1 MKRNRLK
8 IKDLFFV
15 ALYGVR
21 ARKGRATLTSIGIGI
36 GIAAIVAVSGISASG
51 RADLLSTLESLG
63 TNLVKASP
71 QAGFFGTQEE
81 LPKGVLGMVERIG
94 PVQEVTSTTQTDL
107 LSTLESL
114 GTNLVKASPQAGFF
128 GTQEELPKGVLGMV
142 ERIGPVQE
150 VTSTTQTDLLVRRS
164 NFISEFEGGGISTIV
179 TSAELLDVIGG
190 NLVDGRFIE
199 DGLSDIP
206 VTVLGNVTA
215 QRLGINNLFK
225 PTKILIE
232 NEWFGVVG
240 ILEELKIHP
249 DLDRSVFIGYGVA
262 KTLFDINEEPTTIYL
277 RANPTFIEDV
287 VEVLAPSM
295 NPENPDQVEVTRPS
309 DALEA
314 QQAAEEAFTN
324 LLLGL
329 GSVALLVGGVAIANV
344 MVMSVLER
352 RMEIGVRRSIGATRR
367 EIRYQ
372 FLLESIVLSGIGGL
386 VGVLLGTGI
395 TLGYTNYTNIVFS
408 IPVWQIFG
416 AVLLALLIGAISGV
430 YPAIKASKIQPAEAV
445 RK

>member
-1 MKRNRLK
+1 VNKNKLRTR
-8 IKDLFFV
+8 DLFFV
-15 ALYGVR
+15 AVYGVK
-21 ARKGRATLTSIGIGI
+21 ARKGRAALTSIGIGI
-36 GIAAIVAVSGISASG
+36 GIAAIVAVSGIAASG
-51 RADLLSTLESLG
+51 SADLLSTLESLG

-81 LPKGVLGMVERIG
+81 LPEGVIGMVERIG
-94 PVQEVTSTTQTDL
+94 PVE
-107 LSTLESL
+107 
-114 GTNLVKASPQAGFF
+114 
-128 GTQEELPKGVLGMV
+128 
-142 ERIGPVQE
+142 E

-179 TSAELLDVIGG
+179 TSSELLNVIGG
-190 NLVDGRFIE
+190 NLSEGRFIT
-199 DGLSDIP
+199 DGLSDLP
-206 VTVLGNVTA
+206 VTVLGSVTA
-215 QRLGINNLFK
+215 KRLGITNLSK
-225 PTKILIE
+225 PTKILIDD
-232 NEWFGVVG
+232 EWFGVIG
-240 ILEELKIHP
+240 IVEELKIHP
-249 DLDRSVFIGYGVA
+249 DLDRSVFIGYGAA
-262 KTLFDINEEPTTIYL
+262 KKLFDINEEPTTIYL

-287 VEVLAPSM
+287 VEVIAPSM
-295 NPENPDQVEVTRPS
+295 NPENPDQVEVSRPS

-314 QQAAEEAFTN
+314 QQAVEASFTN

-386 VGVLLGTGI
+386 VGVMLGSLI
-395 TLGYTNYTNIVFS
+395 TLAYTNYTNIVFS
-408 IPVWQIFG
+408 IPVWQILG
-416 AVLLALLIGAISGV
+416 AVVLALLIGAISGV

>member
-1 MKRNRLK
+1 MKQRLK

-21 ARKGRATLTSIGIGI
+21 ARRGRAALTSIGIGI
-36 GIAAIVAVSGISASG
+36 GIAAIVAVTGISASG
-51 RADLLSTLESLG
+51 RADLLATLESLG
-63 TNLVKASP
+63 TNLIKASP
-71 QAGFFGTQEE
+71 QAGFFGTQEK
-81 LPKGVLGMVERIG
+81 LPDGVVGMVERIG
-94 PVQEVTSTTQTDL
+94 PVEEVTSTTQTDL
-107 LSTLESL
+107 
-114 GTNLVKASPQAGFF
+114 
-128 GTQEELPKGVLGMV
+128 
-142 ERIGPVQE
+142 I
-150 VTSTTQTDLLVRRS
+150 VRRS
-164 NFISEFEGGGISTIV
+164 DFISEFEGGGISTIV
-179 TSAELLDVIGG
+179 TSPELLQVVGG
-190 NLVDGRFIE
+190 NLIEGRFIQ
-199 DGLSDIP
+199 DGLSNIP
-206 VTVLGNVTA
+206 VTVLGSVTA
-215 QRLGINNLFK
+215 SRLGINTLET
-225 PTKILIE
+225 PTKILIG

-240 ILEELKIHP
+240 ILDELKIHP

-262 KTLFDINEEPTTIYL
+262 KTLFDIDEEPTTIYV
-277 RANPTFIEDV
+277 RANPTYIEDV
-287 VEVLAPSM
+287 VEVIAPSM
-295 NPENPDQVEVTRPS
+295 NPENPDQVQVSRPS

-314 QQAAEEAFTN
+314 QEAADAAFTN

-386 VGVLLGTGI
+386 VGVVLGTGV
-395 TLGYTNYTNIVFS
+395 TLGYTNYTDIVFS
-408 IPVWQIFG
+408 IPVSQVLG
-416 AVLLALLIGAISGV
+416 AILLALLIGAISGV

>member
-1 MKRNRLK
+1 MKKNRLK

-15 ALYGVR
+15 ALYGVKS
-21 ARKGRATLTSIGIGI
+21 RKGRATLTSIGIGI

-51 RADLLSTLESLG
+51 RA
-63 TNLVKASP
+63 
-71 QAGFFGTQEE
+71 
-81 LPKGVLGMVERIG
+81 
-94 PVQEVTSTTQTDL
+94 DL

-190 NLVDGRFIE
+190 NLIDGRFIE

-206 VTVLGNVTA
+206 VTVLGSVTA
-215 QRLGINNLFK
+215 QRLGINNLST

-262 KTLFDINEEPTTIYL
+262 KILIENQWFGVIGILEELKIHPDLDRSVFIGYGVAKTLFDIDEEPTTIYL

>member
-1 MKRNRLK
+1 MSKNKLRTR
-8 IKDLFFV
+8 DLFFV
-15 ALYGVR
+15 AVYGVK
-21 ARKGRATLTSIGIGI
+21 ARKGRAALTSIGIGI
-36 GIAAIVAVSGISASG
+36 GIAAIVAVSGIAASG
-51 RADLLSTLESLG
+51 SADLLSTLESLG

-81 LPKGVLGMVERIG
+81 LPEGVIGMVERIG
-94 PVQEVTSTTQTDL
+94 PVE
-107 LSTLESL
+107 
-114 GTNLVKASPQAGFF
+114 
-128 GTQEELPKGVLGMV
+128 
-142 ERIGPVQE
+142 E

-179 TSAELLDVIGG
+179 TSSELLNVIGG
-190 NLVDGRFIE
+190 KLSEGRFIT
-199 DGLSDIP
+199 DGLADLP
-206 VTVLGNVTA
+206 VTVLGSVTA
-215 QRLGINNLFK
+215 KRLGITNLSK
-225 PTKILIE
+225 PTKILIDD
-232 NEWFGVVG
+232 EWFGVIG
-240 ILEELKIHP
+240 IIEELKIHP
-249 DLDRSVFIGYGVA
+249 DLDRSVFIGYGAA
-262 KTLFDINEEPTTIYL
+262 KKLFDINKEPTTIYL

-287 VEVLAPSM
+287 VEVIAPSM
-295 NPENPDQVEVTRPS
+295 NPENPDQVEVSRPS

-314 QQAAEEAFTN
+314 QQAVEASFTN

-372 FLLESIVLSGIGGL
+372 FLLESVVLSGIGGL
-386 VGVLLGTGI
+386 VGVMLGSLI
-395 TLGYTNYTNIVFS
+395 TLAYTNYTNIVFS
-408 IPVWQIFG
+408 IPVWQILG
-416 AVLLALLIGAISGV
+416 AVVLALLIGAISGV

>member
-1 MKRNRLK
+1 MKQRLK

-21 ARKGRATLTSIGIGI
+21 ARRGRAALTSIGIGI
-36 GIAAIVAVSGISASG
+36 GIAAIVAVTGISASG
-51 RADLLSTLESLG
+51 RADLLATLESLG
-63 TNLVKASP
+63 TNLIKASP
-71 QAGFFGTQEE
+71 QAGFFGTQEK
-81 LPKGVLGMVERIG
+81 LPDGVVGMVERIG
-94 PVQEVTSTTQTDL
+94 PVEEVTSTTQTDL
-107 LSTLESL
+107 
-114 GTNLVKASPQAGFF
+114 
-128 GTQEELPKGVLGMV
+128 
-142 ERIGPVQE
+142 I
-150 VTSTTQTDLLVRRS
+150 VRRS
-164 NFISEFEGGGISTIV
+164 DFISEFEGGGISTIV
-179 TSAELLDVIGG
+179 TSPELLKVVGG
-190 NLVDGRFIE
+190 NLIEGRFIQ
-199 DGLSDIP
+199 DGLSNIP
-206 VTVLGNVTA
+206 VTVLGSVTA
-215 QRLGINNLFK
+215 SRLGINTLET
-225 PTKILIE
+225 PTKILIG

-240 ILEELKIHP
+240 ILDELKIHP

-262 KTLFDINEEPTTIYL
+262 KTLFDIDKEPTTIYV
-277 RANPTFIEDV
+277 RANPTYIEDV
-287 VEVLAPSM
+287 VEVIAPSM
-295 NPENPDQVEVTRPS
+295 NPENPDQVQVSRPS

-314 QQAAEEAFTN
+314 QEAADAAFTN

-386 VGVLLGTGI
+386 VGVVLGTGV
-395 TLGYTNYTNIVFS
+395 TLGYTNYTDIVFS
-408 IPVWQIFG
+408 IPVSQVLG
-416 AVLLALLIGAISGV
+416 AILLALLIGAISGV

>member
-1 MKRNRLK
+1 MNKNKLRTR
-8 IKDLFFV
+8 DLFFV
-15 ALYGVR
+15 AVYGVK
-21 ARKGRATLTSIGIGI
+21 ARKGRAALTSIGIGI
-36 GIAAIVAVSGISASG
+36 GIAAIVAVSGIAASG
-51 RADLLSTLESLG
+51 SADLLSTLESLG

-81 LPKGVLGMVERIG
+81 LPEGVIGMVERIG
-94 PVQEVTSTTQTDL
+94 PVE
-107 LSTLESL
+107 
-114 GTNLVKASPQAGFF
+114 
-128 GTQEELPKGVLGMV
+128 
-142 ERIGPVQE
+142 E

-179 TSAELLDVIGG
+179 TSSELLNVIGG
-190 NLVDGRFIE
+190 KLSEGRFITE
-199 DGLSDIP
+199 GLADLP

-215 QRLGINNLFK
+215 KRLGITNLSK
-225 PTKILIE
+225 PTKILIDD
-232 NEWFGVVG
+232 EWFGVIG
-240 ILEELKIHP
+240 IVEELKIHP
-249 DLDRSVFIGYGVA
+249 DLDRSVFIGYGAA
-262 KTLFDINEEPTTIYL
+262 KKLFDINEEPTTIYL

-287 VEVLAPSM
+287 VEVIAPSM
-295 NPENPDQVEVTRPS
+295 NPENPDQVEVSRPS

-314 QQAAEEAFTN
+314 QQAVEASFTN

-386 VGVLLGTGI
+386 VGVMLGSLI
-395 TLGYTNYTNIVFS
+395 TLAYTNYTNIVFS
-408 IPVWQIFG
+408 IPVWQILG
-416 AVLLALLIGAISGV
+416 AVVLALLIGAISGV

>member
-1 MKRNRLK
+1 MKKNKLRTR
-8 IKDLFFV
+8 DLFFV
-15 ALYGVR
+15 AVYGVK
-21 ARKGRATLTSIGIGI
+21 ARKGRAALTSIGIGI
-36 GIAAIVAVSGISASG
+36 GIAAIVAVSGIAASG
-51 RADLLSTLESLG
+51 SADLLSTLESLG

-81 LPKGVLGMVERIG
+81 LPEGVIGMVERIG
-94 PVQEVTSTTQTDL
+94 PVE
-107 LSTLESL
+107 
-114 GTNLVKASPQAGFF
+114 
-128 GTQEELPKGVLGMV
+128 
-142 ERIGPVQE
+142 E

-179 TSAELLDVIGG
+179 TSSELLNVIGG
-190 NLVDGRFIE
+190 KLSEGRFIT
-199 DGLSDIP
+199 DGLADLP
-206 VTVLGNVTA
+206 VTVLGSVTA
-215 QRLGINNLFK
+215 KRLGITNLSK
-225 PTKILIE
+225 PTKILIDD
-232 NEWFGVVG
+232 EWFGVIG
-240 ILEELKIHP
+240 IVEELKIHP
-249 DLDRSVFIGYGVA
+249 DLDRSVFIGYGAA
-262 KTLFDINEEPTTIYL
+262 KKLFDINEEPTTIYL

-287 VEVLAPSM
+287 VEVIAPSM
-295 NPENPDQVEVTRPS
+295 NPENPDQVEVSRPS

-314 QQAAEEAFTN
+314 QQAVEASFTN

-372 FLLESIVLSGIGGL
+372 FLLESVVLSGIGGL
-386 VGVLLGTGI
+386 VGVMLGSLI
-395 TLGYTNYTNIVFS
+395 TLAYTNYTNIVFS
-408 IPVWQIFG
+408 IPVWQILG
-416 AVLLALLIGAISGV
+416 AVVLALLIGAISGV

>member
-1 MKRNRLK
+1 MKKNKLRT
-8 IKDLFFV
+8 KDLFFV
-15 ALYGVR
+15 ALYGVK
-21 ARKGRATLTSIGIGI
+21 ARKGRAALTSIGIGI
-36 GIAAIVAVSGISASG
+36 GIAAIVAVSGIAASG
-51 RADLLSTLESLG
+51 SADLLSTLESLG

-81 LPKGVLGMVERIG
+81 LPEGVIGMVERIG
-94 PVQEVTSTTQTDL
+94 PVE
-107 LSTLESL
+107 
-114 GTNLVKASPQAGFF
+114 
-128 GTQEELPKGVLGMV
+128 
-142 ERIGPVQE
+142 E

-179 TSAELLDVIGG
+179 TSSELLNVIGG
-190 NLVDGRFIE
+190 NLLEGRFIT
-199 DGLSDIP
+199 DGLSDLP
-206 VTVLGNVTA
+206 VTVLGSVTA
-215 QRLGINNLFK
+215 KRLGITNLSQ
-225 PTKILIE
+225 PSKILIDD
-232 NEWFGVVG
+232 EWFGVIG
-240 ILEELKIHP
+240 IIEELKIHP
-249 DLDRSVFIGYGVA
+249 DLDRSVFIGYGAA
-262 KTLFDINEEPTTIYL
+262 KKLFDINEEPTTIYL
-277 RANPTFIEDV
+277 RANPSFIEDV
-287 VEVLAPSM
+287 VEVIAPSM
-295 NPENPDQVEVTRPS
+295 NPENPDQVEVSRPS

-314 QQAAEEAFTN
+314 QQAVEASFTN

-386 VGVLLGTGI
+386 VGVMLGSLI
-395 TLGYTNYTNIVFS
+395 TLAYTNYTNIVFS
-408 IPVWQIFG
+408 IPVWQILG
-416 AVLLALLIGAISGV
+416 VVVLALLIGAISGV

>member
-1 MKRNRLK
+1 VKKNKLRTR
-8 IKDLFFV
+8 DLFFV
-15 ALYGVR
+15 AVYGVK
-21 ARKGRATLTSIGIGI
+21 ARKGRAALTSIGIGI
-36 GIAAIVAVSGISASG
+36 GIAAIVAVSGIAASG
-51 RADLLSTLESLG
+51 SADLLSTLESLG

-81 LPKGVLGMVERIG
+81 LPEGVIGMVERIG
-94 PVQEVTSTTQTDL
+94 PVE
-107 LSTLESL
+107 
-114 GTNLVKASPQAGFF
+114 
-128 GTQEELPKGVLGMV
+128 
-142 ERIGPVQE
+142 E

-179 TSAELLDVIGG
+179 TSSELLNVIGG
-190 NLVDGRFIE
+190 NLSEGRFIT
-199 DGLSDIP
+199 DGLSDLP
-206 VTVLGNVTA
+206 VTVLGSVTA
-215 QRLGINNLFK
+215 KRLGITNLSK
-225 PTKILIE
+225 PTKILIDD
-232 NEWFGVVG
+232 EWFGVIG
-240 ILEELKIHP
+240 IVEELKIHP
-249 DLDRSVFIGYGVA
+249 DLDRSVFIGYGAA
-262 KTLFDINEEPTTIYL
+262 KKLFDINEEPTTIYL

-287 VEVLAPSM
+287 VEVIAPSM
-295 NPENPDQVEVTRPS
+295 NPENPDQVEVSRPS

-314 QQAAEEAFTN
+314 QQAVEASFTN

-386 VGVLLGTGI
+386 VGVMLGSLI
-395 TLGYTNYTNIVFS
+395 TLAYTNYTNIVFS
-408 IPVWQIFG
+408 IPVWQILG
-416 AVLLALLIGAISGV
+416 AVVLALLIGAISGV

>member
-1 MKRNRLK
+1 MKQRLK

-21 ARKGRATLTSIGIGI
+21 ARRGRAALTSIGIGI
-36 GIAAIVAVSGISASG
+36 GIAAIVAVTGISASG
-51 RADLLSTLESLG
+51 RADLLATLESLG
-63 TNLVKASP
+63 TNLIKASP
-71 QAGFFGTQEE
+71 QAGFFGTQEK
-81 LPKGVLGMVERIG
+81 LPDGVVGMVERIG
-94 PVQEVTSTTQTDL
+94 PVEEVTSTTQTDL
-107 LSTLESL
+107 
-114 GTNLVKASPQAGFF
+114 
-128 GTQEELPKGVLGMV
+128 
-142 ERIGPVQE
+142 I
-150 VTSTTQTDLLVRRS
+150 VRRS
-164 NFISEFEGGGISTIV
+164 DFISEFEGGGISTIV
-179 TSAELLDVIGG
+179 TSPELLQVVGG
-190 NLVDGRFIE
+190 NLIEGRFIQ
-199 DGLSDIP
+199 DGLSNIP
-206 VTVLGNVTA
+206 VTVLGSVTA
-215 QRLGINNLFK
+215 SRLGINTLEI
-225 PTKILIE
+225 PTKILIG

-240 ILEELKIHP
+240 ILDELKIHP

-262 KTLFDINEEPTTIYL
+262 KTLFDIDKEPTTIYV
-277 RANPTFIEDV
+277 RANPTYIEDV
-287 VEVLAPSM
+287 VEVIAPSM
-295 NPENPDQVEVTRPS
+295 NPENPDQVQVSRPS

-314 QQAAEEAFTN
+314 QEAADAAFTN

-386 VGVLLGTGI
+386 VGVVLGTGI
-395 TLGYTNYTNIVFS
+395 TLGYTNYTDIVFS
-408 IPVWQIFG
+408 IPVSQVLG
-416 AVLLALLIGAISGV
+416 AILLALLIGAISGV

>member
-1 MKRNRLK
+1 MNKNKLRTR
-8 IKDLFFV
+8 DLFFV
-15 ALYGVR
+15 AVYGVK
-21 ARKGRATLTSIGIGI
+21 ARKGRAALTSIGIGI
-36 GIAAIVAVSGISASG
+36 GIAAIVAVSGIAASG
-51 RADLLSTLESLG
+51 SADLLSTLESLG

-81 LPKGVLGMVERIG
+81 LPEGVIGMVERIG
-94 PVQEVTSTTQTDL
+94 PVE
-107 LSTLESL
+107 
-114 GTNLVKASPQAGFF
+114 
-128 GTQEELPKGVLGMV
+128 
-142 ERIGPVQE
+142 E

-179 TSAELLDVIGG
+179 TSSELLNVIGG
-190 NLVDGRFIE
+190 NLSEGRFIK
-199 DGLSDIP
+199 DGLADLP

-215 QRLGINNLFK
+215 KRLGITNLSK
-225 PTKILIE
+225 PTKILIDD
-232 NEWFGVVG
+232 EWFGVIG
-240 ILEELKIHP
+240 IVEELKIHP
-249 DLDRSVFIGYGVA
+249 DLDRSVFIGYGAA
-262 KTLFDINEEPTTIYL
+262 KKLFDIDKEPTTIYL

-287 VEVLAPSM
+287 VEVIAPSM
-295 NPENPDQVEVTRPS
+295 NPENPDQVEVSRPS

-314 QQAAEEAFTN
+314 QQAVEASFTN

-372 FLLESIVLSGIGGL
+372 FLLESILLSGIGGL
-386 VGVLLGTGI
+386 VGVVLGSLI
-395 TLGYTNYTNIVFS
+395 TLAYTNYTNIVFS

>member
-1 MKRNRLK
+1 MNKNKLRTR
-8 IKDLFFV
+8 DLFFV
-15 ALYGVR
+15 AVYGVK
-21 ARKGRATLTSIGIGI
+21 ARKGRAALTSIGIGI
-36 GIAAIVAVSGISASG
+36 GIAAIVAVSGIAASG
-51 RADLLSTLESLG
+51 SADLLSTLESLG

-81 LPKGVLGMVERIG
+81 LPEGVIGMVERIG
-94 PVQEVTSTTQTDL
+94 PVE
-107 LSTLESL
+107 
-114 GTNLVKASPQAGFF
+114 
-128 GTQEELPKGVLGMV
+128 
-142 ERIGPVQE
+142 E

-179 TSAELLDVIGG
+179 TSSELLNVIGG
-190 NLVDGRFIE
+190 NLSEGRFIK
-199 DGLSDIP
+199 DGLSDLP

-215 QRLGINNLFK
+215 KRLGITNLSK
-225 PTKILIE
+225 PTKILIDD
-232 NEWFGVVG
+232 EWFGVIG
-240 ILEELKIHP
+240 IVEELKIHP
-249 DLDRSVFIGYGVA
+249 DLDRSVFIGYGAA
-262 KTLFDINEEPTTIYL
+262 KKLFDIDKEPTTIYL

-287 VEVLAPSM
+287 VEVIAPSM
-295 NPENPDQVEVTRPS
+295 NPENPDQVEVSRPS

-314 QQAAEEAFTN
+314 QQAVEASFTN

-372 FLLESIVLSGIGGL
+372 FLLESILLSGIGGM
-386 VGVLLGTGI
+386 VGVVLGSLI
-395 TLGYTNYTNIVFS
+395 TLAYTNYTNIVFS

>member
-1 MKRNRLK
+1 MNKNKLRTR
-8 IKDLFFV
+8 DLFFV
-15 ALYGVR
+15 AVYGVK
-21 ARKGRATLTSIGIGI
+21 ARKGRAALTSIGIGI
-36 GIAAIVAVSGISASG
+36 GIAAIVAVSGIAASG
-51 RADLLSTLESLG
+51 SADLLSTLESLG

-81 LPKGVLGMVERIG
+81 LPEGVIGMVERIG
-94 PVQEVTSTTQTDL
+94 PVE
-107 LSTLESL
+107 
-114 GTNLVKASPQAGFF
+114 
-128 GTQEELPKGVLGMV
+128 
-142 ERIGPVQE
+142 E

-179 TSAELLDVIGG
+179 TSSELLNVIGG
-190 NLVDGRFIE
+190 NLSEGRFIT
-199 DGLSDIP
+199 DGLSDLP
-206 VTVLGNVTA
+206 VTVIGSVTA
-215 QRLGINNLFK
+215 KRLGITNLSK
-225 PTKILIE
+225 PTKILIDD
-232 NEWFGVVG
+232 EWFGVIG
-240 ILEELKIHP
+240 IVEELKIHP
-249 DLDRSVFIGYGVA
+249 DLDRSVFIGYGAA
-262 KTLFDINEEPTTIYL
+262 KKLFDINEEPTTIYL

-287 VEVLAPSM
+287 VEVIAPSM
-295 NPENPDQVEVTRPS
+295 NPENPDQVEVSRPS

-314 QQAAEEAFTN
+314 QQAVEASFTN

-386 VGVLLGTGI
+386 VGVMLGSLI
-395 TLGYTNYTNIVFS
+395 TLAYTNYTNIVFS
-408 IPVWQIFG
+408 IPVWQILG
-416 AVLLALLIGAISGV
+416 AVVLALLIGAISGV

>member
-1 MKRNRLK
+1 VKKNKLRTR
-8 IKDLFFV
+8 DLFFV
-15 ALYGVR
+15 AVYGVK
-21 ARKGRATLTSIGIGI
+21 ARKGRAALTSIGIGI
-36 GIAAIVAVSGISASG
+36 GIAAIVAVSGIAASG
-51 RADLLSTLESLG
+51 SADLLSTLESLG

-81 LPKGVLGMVERIG
+81 LPEGVIGMVERIG
-94 PVQEVTSTTQTDL
+94 PVE
-107 LSTLESL
+107 
-114 GTNLVKASPQAGFF
+114 
-128 GTQEELPKGVLGMV
+128 
-142 ERIGPVQE
+142 E

-179 TSAELLDVIGG
+179 TSSELLNVIGG
-190 NLVDGRFIE
+190 NLSEGRFIT
-199 DGLSDIP
+199 DGLSDLP
-206 VTVLGNVTA
+206 VTVLGSVTA
-215 QRLGINNLFK
+215 KRLGITNLSK
-225 PTKILIE
+225 PTKILIDD
-232 NEWFGVVG
+232 EWFGVIG
-240 ILEELKIHP
+240 IVEELKIHP
-249 DLDRSVFIGYGVA
+249 DLDRSVFIGYGAA

-287 VEVLAPSM
+287 VEVIAPSM
-295 NPENPDQVEVTRPS
+295 NPENPDQVEVSRPS

-314 QQAAEEAFTN
+314 QQAVEASFTN

-386 VGVLLGTGI
+386 VGVMLGSLI
-395 TLGYTNYTNIVFS
+395 TLAYTNYTNIVFS
-408 IPVWQIFG
+408 IPVWQILG
-416 AVLLALLIGAISGV
+416 AVVLALLIGAISGV

>member
-1 MKRNRLK
+1 MKQRLK

-21 ARKGRATLTSIGIGI
+21 ARRGRAALTSIGIGI
-36 GIAAIVAVSGISASG
+36 GIAAIVAVTGISASG
-51 RADLLSTLESLG
+51 RADLLATLESLG
-63 TNLVKASP
+63 TNLIKASP
-71 QAGFFGTQEE
+71 QAGFFGTQEK
-81 LPKGVLGMVERIG
+81 LPDGVVGMVERIG
-94 PVQEVTSTTQTDL
+94 PVEEVTSTTQTDL
-107 LSTLESL
+107 
-114 GTNLVKASPQAGFF
+114 
-128 GTQEELPKGVLGMV
+128 
-142 ERIGPVQE
+142 I
-150 VTSTTQTDLLVRRS
+150 VRRS
-164 NFISEFEGGGISTIV
+164 DFISEFEGGGISSIV
-179 TSAELLDVIGG
+179 TSPELLQVVGG
-190 NLVDGRFIE
+190 NLIEGRFIQV
-199 DGLSDIP
+199 GLSNIP
-206 VTVLGNVTA
+206 VTVLGSVTA
-215 QRLGINNLFK
+215 SRLGINTLET
-225 PTKILIE
+225 PTKILIG

-240 ILEELKIHP
+240 ILDELKIHP

-262 KTLFDINEEPTTIYL
+262 KTLFDIDKEPTTIYV
-277 RANPTFIEDV
+277 RANPTYIEDV
-287 VEVLAPSM
+287 VEVIAPSM
-295 NPENPDQVEVTRPS
+295 NPENPDQVQVSRPS

-314 QQAAEEAFTN
+314 QEAADAAFTN

-386 VGVLLGTGI
+386 VGVVLGTGV
-395 TLGYTNYTNIVFS
+395 TLGYTNYTDIVFS
-408 IPVWQIFG
+408 IPVSQVLG
-416 AVLLALLIGAISGV
+416 AILLALLIGAISGV

>member
-1 MKRNRLK
+1 MKKNKLRT
-8 IKDLFFV
+8 KDLFFV
-15 ALYGVR
+15 ALYGVK
-21 ARKGRATLTSIGIGI
+21 ARKGRAALTSIGIGI
-36 GIAAIVAVSGISASG
+36 GIAAIVAVSGIAASG
-51 RADLLSTLESLG
+51 SADLLSTLESLG

-81 LPKGVLGMVERIG
+81 LPEGVIGMVERIG
-94 PVQEVTSTTQTDL
+94 PVE
-107 LSTLESL
+107 
-114 GTNLVKASPQAGFF
+114 
-128 GTQEELPKGVLGMV
+128 
-142 ERIGPVQE
+142 E

-179 TSAELLDVIGG
+179 TSSELLNVIGG
-190 NLVDGRFIE
+190 NLLEGRFIT
-199 DGLSDIP
+199 DGLSDLP
-206 VTVLGNVTA
+206 VTVLGSVTA
-215 QRLGINNLFK
+215 KRLGITNLSQ
-225 PTKILIE
+225 PSKILIDD
-232 NEWFGVVG
+232 EWFGVIG
-240 ILEELKIHP
+240 IVEELKIHP
-249 DLDRSVFIGYGVA
+249 DLDRSVFIGYGAA
-262 KTLFDINEEPTTIYL
+262 KKLFDINEEPTTIYL
-277 RANPTFIEDV
+277 RANPSFIEDV
-287 VEVLAPSM
+287 VEVIAPSM
-295 NPENPDQVEVTRPS
+295 NPENPDQVEVSRPS

-314 QQAAEEAFTN
+314 QQAVEASFTN

-386 VGVLLGTGI
+386 VGVMLGSLI
-395 TLGYTNYTNIVFS
+395 TLAYTNYTNIVFS
-408 IPVWQIFG
+408 IPVWQILG
-416 AVLLALLIGAISGV
+416 AVVLALLIGAISGV

>member
-1 MKRNRLK
+1 MNKNKLRTR
-8 IKDLFFV
+8 DLFFV
-15 ALYGVR
+15 AVYGVK
-21 ARKGRATLTSIGIGI
+21 ARKGRAALTSIGIGI
-36 GIAAIVAVSGISASG
+36 GIAAIVAVSGIAASG
-51 RADLLSTLESLG
+51 SADLLSTLESLG

-81 LPKGVLGMVERIG
+81 LPEGVIGMVERIG
-94 PVQEVTSTTQTDL
+94 PVE
-107 LSTLESL
+107 
-114 GTNLVKASPQAGFF
+114 
-128 GTQEELPKGVLGMV
+128 
-142 ERIGPVQE
+142 E

-179 TSAELLDVIGG
+179 TSSELLNVIGG
-190 NLVDGRFIE
+190 NLSQGRFIT
-199 DGLSDIP
+199 DGLSDLP
-206 VTVLGNVTA
+206 VTVLGSVTA
-215 QRLGINNLFK
+215 KRLGITNLSK
-225 PTKILIE
+225 PTKILIDD
-232 NEWFGVVG
+232 EWFGVIG
-240 ILEELKIHP
+240 IVEELKIHP
-249 DLDRSVFIGYGVA
+249 DLDRSVFIGYGAA
-262 KTLFDINEEPTTIYL
+262 KKLFDINEEPTTIYL

-287 VEVLAPSM
+287 VEVIAPSM
-295 NPENPDQVEVTRPS
+295 NPENPDQVEVSRPS

-314 QQAAEEAFTN
+314 QQAVEASFTN

-386 VGVLLGTGI
+386 VGVMLGSLI
-395 TLGYTNYTNIVFS
+395 TLAYTNYTNIVFS
-408 IPVWQIFG
+408 IPVWQILG
-416 AVLLALLIGAISGV
+416 AVVLALLIGAISGV

>member
-1 MKRNRLK
+1 MKQRLK

-21 ARKGRATLTSIGIGI
+21 ARRGRAALTSIGIGI
-36 GIAAIVAVSGISASG
+36 GIAAIVAVTGISASG
-51 RADLLSTLESLG
+51 RADLLATLESLG
-63 TNLVKASP
+63 TNLIKASP
-71 QAGFFGTQEE
+71 QAGFFGTQEK
-81 LPKGVLGMVERIG
+81 LPDGVVGMVERIG
-94 PVQEVTSTTQTDL
+94 PVEEVTSTTQTDL
-107 LSTLESL
+107 
-114 GTNLVKASPQAGFF
+114 
-128 GTQEELPKGVLGMV
+128 
-142 ERIGPVQE
+142 I
-150 VTSTTQTDLLVRRS
+150 VRRS
-164 NFISEFEGGGISTIV
+164 DFISEFEGGGISTIV
-179 TSAELLDVIGG
+179 TSPELLQVVGG
-190 NLVDGRFIE
+190 NLIEGRFIQ
-199 DGLSDIP
+199 DGLSNIP
-206 VTVLGNVTA
+206 VTVLGSVTA
-215 QRLGINNLFK
+215 SRLGINTLET
-225 PTKILIE
+225 PTKILIG

-240 ILEELKIHP
+240 ILDELKIHP

-262 KTLFDINEEPTTIYL
+262 KTLFDIDKEPTTIYV
-277 RANPTFIEDV
+277 RANPTYIEDV
-287 VEVLAPSM
+287 VEVIAPSM
-295 NPENPDQVEVTRPS
+295 NPENPDQVQVSRPS

-314 QQAAEEAFTN
+314 QEAADAAFTN

-386 VGVLLGTGI
+386 VGVVLGTGV
-395 TLGYTNYTNIVFS
+395 TLGYTNYTDIVCS
-408 IPVWQIFG
+408 IPVSQVLG
-416 AVLLALLIGAISGV
+416 AILLALLIGAISGV

>member
-1 MKRNRLK
+1 MSKNKLRTR
-8 IKDLFFV
+8 DLFFV
-15 ALYGVR
+15 AVYGVK
-21 ARKGRATLTSIGIGI
+21 ARKGRAALTSIGIGI
-36 GIAAIVAVSGISASG
+36 GIAAIVAVSGIAASG
-51 RADLLSTLESLG
+51 SADLLSTLESLG

-81 LPKGVLGMVERIG
+81 LPEGVIGMVERIG
-94 PVQEVTSTTQTDL
+94 PVE
-107 LSTLESL
+107 
-114 GTNLVKASPQAGFF
+114 
-128 GTQEELPKGVLGMV
+128 
-142 ERIGPVQE
+142 E

-179 TSAELLDVIGG
+179 TSSELLNVIGG
-190 NLVDGRFIE
+190 KLSEGRFIT
-199 DGLSDIP
+199 DGLADLP
-206 VTVLGNVTA
+206 VTVLGSVTA
-215 QRLGINNLFK
+215 KRLGITNLSK
-225 PTKILIE
+225 PTKILIDD
-232 NEWFGVVG
+232 EWFGVIG
-240 ILEELKIHP
+240 IVEELKIHP
-249 DLDRSVFIGYGVA
+249 DLDRSVFIGYGAA
-262 KTLFDINEEPTTIYL
+262 KKLFDINEEPTTIYL

-287 VEVLAPSM
+287 VEVIAPSM
-295 NPENPDQVEVTRPS
+295 NPENPDQVEVSRPS

-314 QQAAEEAFTN
+314 QQAVEASFTN

-372 FLLESIVLSGIGGL
+372 FLLESVVLSGIGGL
-386 VGVLLGTGI
+386 VGVMLGSLI
-395 TLGYTNYTNIVFS
+395 TLAYTNYTNIVFS
-408 IPVWQIFG
+408 IPVWQILG
-416 AVLLALLIGAISGV
+416 AVFLALLIGAISGV

>member
-1 MKRNRLK
+1 MKKNKLRTR
-8 IKDLFFV
+8 DLFFV
-15 ALYGVR
+15 AVYGVK
-21 ARKGRATLTSIGIGI
+21 ARKGRAALTSIGIGI
-36 GIAAIVAVSGISASG
+36 GIAAIVAVSGIAASG
-51 RADLLSTLESLG
+51 SADLLSTLESLG

-81 LPKGVLGMVERIG
+81 LPEGVIGMVERIG
-94 PVQEVTSTTQTDL
+94 PVE
-107 LSTLESL
+107 
-114 GTNLVKASPQAGFF
+114 
-128 GTQEELPKGVLGMV
+128 
-142 ERIGPVQE
+142 E

-164 NFISEFEGGGISTIV
+164 NFISEFEGGGISTII
-179 TSAELLDVIGG
+179 TSSELLNVIGG
-190 NLVDGRFIE
+190 NLSEGRFIT
-199 DGLSDIP
+199 DGLSDLP

-215 QRLGINNLFK
+215 KRLGITNLSK
-225 PTKILIE
+225 PTKILIDD
-232 NEWFGVVG
+232 EWFGVIG
-240 ILEELKIHP
+240 IVEELKIHP
-249 DLDRSVFIGYGVA
+249 DLDRSVFIGYGAA
-262 KTLFDINEEPTTIYL
+262 KKLFDINEEPTTIYL

-287 VEVLAPSM
+287 VEVIAPSM
-295 NPENPDQVEVTRPS
+295 NPENPDQVEVSRPS

-314 QQAAEEAFTN
+314 QQAVEASFTN

-372 FLLESIVLSGIGGL
+372 FLLESVVLSGIGGL
-386 VGVLLGTGI
+386 VGVMLGSLI
-395 TLGYTNYTNIVFS
+395 TLAYTNYTNIVFS
-408 IPVWQIFG
+408 IPVWQILG
-416 AVLLALLIGAISGV
+416 AVVLALLIGAISGV

>member
-1 MKRNRLK
+1 MKQRLK

-21 ARKGRATLTSIGIGI
+21 ARRGRAALTSIGIGI
-36 GIAAIVAVSGISASG
+36 GIAAIVAVTGISASG
-51 RADLLSTLESLG
+51 RADLLATLESLG
-63 TNLVKASP
+63 TNLIKASP
-71 QAGFFGTQEE
+71 QAGFFGTQEK
-81 LPKGVLGMVERIG
+81 LPDGVVGMVERIG
-94 PVQEVTSTTQTDL
+94 PVEEVTSTTQTDL
-107 LSTLESL
+107 
-114 GTNLVKASPQAGFF
+114 
-128 GTQEELPKGVLGMV
+128 
-142 ERIGPVQE
+142 I
-150 VTSTTQTDLLVRRS
+150 VRRS
-164 NFISEFEGGGISTIV
+164 DFISEFEGGGISTIV
-179 TSAELLDVIGG
+179 TSPELLQVVGG
-190 NLVDGRFIE
+190 NLIEGRFIQ

-206 VTVLGNVTA
+206 VTVLGSVTA
-215 QRLGINNLFK
+215 SRLGINTLET
-225 PTKILIE
+225 PTKILIG

-240 ILEELKIHP
+240 IIDELKIHP

-262 KTLFDINEEPTTIYL
+262 KTLFDIDKEPTTIYV
-277 RANPTFIEDV
+277 RANPTYIEDV
-287 VEVLAPSM
+287 VEVIAPSM
-295 NPENPDQVEVTRPS
+295 NPENPDQVQVSRPS

-314 QQAAEEAFTN
+314 QEAADAAFTN

-386 VGVLLGTGI
+386 VGVVLGTGI
-395 TLGYTNYTNIVFS
+395 TLGYTNYTDIVFS
-408 IPVWQIFG
+408 IPVSQVLG
-416 AVLLALLIGAISGV
+416 AILLALLIGAISGV

>member
-1 MKRNRLK
+1 MKQRLK

-21 ARKGRATLTSIGIGI
+21 ARRGRAALTSIGIGI
-36 GIAAIVAVSGISASG
+36 GIAAIVAVTGISASG
-51 RADLLSTLESLG
+51 RADLLATLESLG
-63 TNLVKASP
+63 TNLIKASP
-71 QAGFFGTQEE
+71 QAGFFGTQEK
-81 LPKGVLGMVERIG
+81 LPDGVVGMVERIG
-94 PVQEVTSTTQTDL
+94 PVEEVTSTTQTDL
-107 LSTLESL
+107 
-114 GTNLVKASPQAGFF
+114 
-128 GTQEELPKGVLGMV
+128 
-142 ERIGPVQE
+142 I
-150 VTSTTQTDLLVRRS
+150 VRRS
-164 NFISEFEGGGISTIV
+164 DFISEFEGGGISTIV
-179 TSAELLDVIGG
+179 TSPELLKVVGG
-190 NLVDGRFIE
+190 NLIEGRFIQ
-199 DGLSDIP
+199 DGLSNIP
-206 VTVLGNVTA
+206 VTVLGSVTA
-215 QRLGINNLFK
+215 SRLGINTLET
-225 PTKILIE
+225 PTKILIG

-240 ILEELKIHP
+240 ILDELKIHP

-262 KTLFDINEEPTTIYL
+262 KILFDIDKEPTTIYV
-277 RANPTFIEDV
+277 RANPTYIEDV
-287 VEVLAPSM
+287 VEVIAPSM
-295 NPENPDQVEVTRPS
+295 NPENPDQVQVSRPS

-314 QQAAEEAFTN
+314 QEAADAAFTN

-386 VGVLLGTGI
+386 VGVVLGTGV
-395 TLGYTNYTNIVFS
+395 TLGYTNYTDIVFS
-408 IPVWQIFG
+408 IPVSQVLG
-416 AVLLALLIGAISGV
+416 AILLALLIGAISGV

>member
-1 MKRNRLK
+1 MKKNKLRT
-8 IKDLFFV
+8 KDLFFV
-15 ALYGVR
+15 ALYGVK
-21 ARKGRATLTSIGIGI
+21 ARNGRAALTSIGIGI
-36 GIAAIVAVSGISASG
+36 GIAAIVAVSGIAASG
-51 RADLLSTLESLG
+51 SADLLSTLESLG

-81 LPKGVLGMVERIG
+81 LPEGVIGMVERIG
-94 PVQEVTSTTQTDL
+94 PVE
-107 LSTLESL
+107 
-114 GTNLVKASPQAGFF
+114 
-128 GTQEELPKGVLGMV
+128 
-142 ERIGPVQE
+142 E

-179 TSAELLDVIGG
+179 TSSELLNVIGG
-190 NLVDGRFIE
+190 NLLEGRFIT
-199 DGLSDIP
+199 DGLSDLP
-206 VTVLGNVTA
+206 VTVLGSVTA
-215 QRLGINNLFK
+215 KRLGITNLSQ
-225 PTKILIE
+225 PSKILIDD
-232 NEWFGVVG
+232 EWFGVIG
-240 ILEELKIHP
+240 IIEELKIHP
-249 DLDRSVFIGYGVA
+249 DLDRSVFIGYGAA
-262 KTLFDINEEPTTIYL
+262 KKLFDINEEPTTIYL
-277 RANPTFIEDV
+277 RANPSFIEDV
-287 VEVLAPSM
+287 VEVIAPSM
-295 NPENPDQVEVTRPS
+295 NPENPDQVEVSRPS

-314 QQAAEEAFTN
+314 QQAVEASFTN

-386 VGVLLGTGI
+386 VGVMLGSLI
-395 TLGYTNYTNIVFS
+395 TLAYTNYTNIVFS
-408 IPVWQIFG
+408 IPVWQILG
-416 AVLLALLIGAISGV
+416 AVVLALLIGAISGV